1 MNDIKYFDNNA
12 TTRVDP
18 RVLEEMLPYFS
29 DNYGNPSS
37 MHTFGGKIGAKI
49 DTARQ
54 QVAQLVGCHPQEVIF
69 TSCGSEGDNAA
80 IRSALA
86 TQPQKRHMVTTR
98 VEHPAVL
105 SLATHLGDTG
115 YDVTLLPVDAYG
127 NLDLD
132 ELADS
137 LNRDTALLSVM
148 WANNET
154 GVLFPI
160 DKIAATARERGV
172 LMHTDAVQAVGKVPV
187 SLQDTPVDMLTLS
200 GHKIH
205 GPKGVGA
212 LIVRKGT
219 RFKPFLMGGHQ
230 ERGRRAGTENTAGI
244 IGLGKSC
251 ELAHANLNEERTRV
265 AAMRD
270 RLENTLL
277 QTIPDSRLN
286 GDSSFRLPNT
296 SSIAYKYVEGEAILL
311 LLNEHGICASS
322 GSACTSGSLE
332 PSHVLRAMGV
342 PFTFAHGS
350 IRYSLSRFNTEAE
363 VDEVLRVM
371 PPLIERLRAIS
382 PFKPEESISCKKN

>member
-1 MNDIKYFDNNA
+1 
-12 TTRVDP
+12 
-18 RVLEEMLPYFS
+18 
-29 DNYGNPSS
+29 

-54 QVAQLVGCHPQEVIF
+54 QVAQLVGCHPEEVIF

-86 TQPQKRHMVTTR
+86 TQPQKRHLVTTR

-105 SLATHLGDTG
+105 SLAKHLGDTG
-115 YDVTLLPVDAYG
+115 YEVTLIPVDAYG
-127 NLDLD
+127 NMDLD

-137 LNRDTALLSVM
+137 LTKDTALLSVM

-160 DKIAATARERGV
+160 DKIAAIAKERGV

-187 SLQDTPVDMLTLS
+187 SMQDTPVDMLSFS

-219 RFKPFLMGGHQ
+219 RFKPFLIGGHQ
-230 ERGRRAGTENTAGI
+230 EHGRRAGTENTAGI
-244 IGLGKSC
+244 IGLGKAC
-251 ELAHANLNEERTRV
+251 ELAHTGMSEERTRV

-270 RLENTLL
+270 RLESTLL
-277 QTIPDSRLN
+277 RTIPESRLN
-286 GDSSFRLPNT
+286 GDPTFRLPNT

-332 PSHVLRAMGV
+332 PSARSAGHGRTLHLCPRLHPLQPQQVQHRGGSGRSHPGHAAAHRKIARH
-342 PFTFAHGS
+342 FALQARRKH
-350 IRYSLSRFNTEAE
+350 L
-363 VDEVLRVM
+363 L
-371 PPLIERLRAIS
+371 
-382 PFKPEESISCKKN
+382 